1 MRYSSGTSFRGATR
15 NMIPLFATLTIAS
28 ATHAAAQ
35 STHATPIGSV
45 AGASTALVPGS
56 SDLTTAHFRDTTTS
70 FRFIQDRLPNGDSVD
85 VVRGVGHEQVR
96 RITYRGRPAML
107 FVKTVDLNGRM
118 YVDSSTVLADGLAP
132 VSEVS
137 ILGSRRT
144 TYAYDGA
151 RVHRSVTQ
159 PDSATRTTD
168 HDFQVPM
175 FHFEGLDAVIR
186 SIPLRPNYHTIVRL
200 YSEGDDGIEMDTITV
215 EKRDGAKVWNV
226 RFADPV
232 IIAHYGIDGNTR
244 RIVHYEIARHAD
256 RAHFMYVFDE

>member
-1 MRYSSGTSFRGATR
+1 MRYFSGPSFRGATR

-28 ATHAAAQ
+28 AAHATAQ
-35 STHATPIGSV
+35 STHAASIGSG
-45 AGASTALVPGS
+45 AGASTALMPGS
-56 SDLTTAHFRDTTTS
+56 GDLTTAHFRDTTTS
-70 FRFIQDRLPNGDSVD
+70 YHFIQDRLPNGDSVD
-85 VVRGVGHEQVR
+85 IVRGVGHEQVR
-96 RITYRGRPAML
+96 HVTYRGRPAML

-118 YVDSSTVLADGLAP
+118 YVDSSTVLVDGLAP

-186 SIPLRPNYHTIVRL
+186 SIPLRPDYHTIVRL

-215 EKRDGAKVWNV
+215 EKRDGARMWNV

-232 IIAHYGIDGNTR
+232 IIAHYGIDGKTR
-244 RIVHYEIARHAD
+244 RIVHYDIARHAD
-256 RAHFMYVFDE
+256 RAHFMYVFDQ